1 MAEHLFARQ
10 DAAARAVA
18 LALPLAVAVAC
29 WVLSARQM
37 AGMDMGTR
45 TSLGSLRFFAAA
57 WAAMMAAMMLPGAV
71 PALVRQLSA
80 DSRWLSVPMFLASY
94 LAVWALLGGAVYALY
109 RPHGST
115 AAGVIVIAAGLY
127 EVTPLKRHYR
137 QRCQERVR
145 SGLQFGYCCVGS
157 SLGLM
162 LVLLAVGVMN
172 IAWMVVVAIVVL
184 VQKVLPPKA
193 ALDVPVALAII
204 ALGIGV
210 VAF

>member
-1 MAEHLFARQ
+1 
-10 DAAARAVA
+10 
-18 LALPLAVAVAC
+18 
-29 WVLSARQM
+29 
-37 AGMDMGTR
+37 
-45 TSLGSLRFFAAA
+45 
-57 WAAMMAAMMLPGAV
+57 
-71 PALVRQLSA
+71 
-80 DSRWLSVPMFLASY
+80 
-94 LAVWALLGGAVYALY
+94 
-109 RPHGST
+109 
-115 AAGVIVIAAGLY
+115 
-127 EVTPLKRHYR
+127 VTPLKRHYR

-172 IAWMVVVAIVVL
+172 IAWMAVVAIVVL

-193 ALDVPVALAII
+193 ALDVPAALAII